1 MTKLPPHKRAEKL
14 RKQLNE
20 YAHEYYVLDSP
31 SVDDA
36 VYDSLF
42 SELKKIEEEYPET
55 ITLDSPTQRVGGKP
69 VKKFQKVEH
78 ASRMLS
84 LNDVFSHEEVEAWFK
99 RTQKLAPEIDN
110 KVEFFAD
117 IKMDGLACSLVYEDG
132 LLLRGVTRGDGL
144 VGEDVTSN
152 IKTIPSI
159 PLKLKAEEN
168 FSKGRT
174 EVRGEIVMFKSDFE
188 KLNAE
193 LEKEGKKT
201 YANPRNLAAGTIRQ
215 LDPRVVAQRRLQF
228 RAYDLIRNEASEVA
242 TNEQAYNDL
251 RKLGFV
257 VNKDA
262 KVIHSI
268 NELVAFAEA
277 WEEKRFDLPFNT
289 DGMAIKLNDRKVY
302 AQLGIVGKNPRGAI
316 AYKYPAEQAT
326 TMVKDIFVSIGRT
339 GAATPVAMLDPI
351 VIAGSTVQMAT
362 LHNEDEI
369 KRKDVRIGDTVIV
382 QKAGDIIPEVVEP
395 LVKLRSGDEE
405 IFIMPKQCPECET
418 KLVRPEG
425 EAVWRCPNLA
435 CPARML
441 RHIQH
446 FASKGALD
454 IDGLGEK
461 NVQAL
466 LSARLIS
473 DAADLYKLKKE
484 DLLQLD
490 RFAELSADNL
500 INAISAKR
508 QPSLAKFLF
517 GLGIRHVGA
526 KTALDLTSHFKSLPA
541 IQATTIDE
549 LNQVEGVGEIV
560 AESIVA
566 WFADPENQK
575 ILEKFENF
583 GVRPAFEKPK
593 SGKLNGKSF
602 VVTGILESMSRE
614 QAADKIRGLGGTF
627 QSSVGKSTDY
637 LVAGEN
643 VGESKLKKAKNYNVE
658 VIDEKQLRK
667 FLKDD

>member
-14 RKQLNE
+14 REQLSE

-42 SELKKIEEEYPET
+42 GELKKIEEEYPEI
-55 ITLDSPTQRVGGKP
+55 ITPDSPTQRVGGKP

-78 ASRMLS
+78 ASRMIS
-84 LNDVFSHEEVEAWFK
+84 LNDVFSREEVEAWFK
-99 RTQKLAPEIDN
+99 RTQKLVPEIDD

-132 LLLRGVTRGDGL
+132 LLARGVTRGDGL
-144 VGEDVTSN
+144 AGEDVTSN

-159 PLKLKAEEN
+159 PLKLKTVKNYSE
-168 FSKGRT
+168 GRT

-188 KLNAE
+188 KLNIE

-215 LDPRVVAQRRLQF
+215 LDPRIVANRKLQF
-228 RAYDLIRNEASEVA
+228 RAYDLIRDEASEVV
-242 TNEQAYNDL
+242 TNQQAYGDL

-268 NELVAFAEA
+268 DELVAFAEA

-326 TMVKDIFVSIGRT
+326 TTVKDIFVSIGRT
-339 GAATPVAMLDPI
+339 GAATPVAMLDPV

-395 LVKLRSGDEE
+395 LIKLRSGDEK

-418 KLVRPEG
+418 KLVRPDG
-425 EAVWRCPNLA
+425 EAVWRCPNPT

-500 INAISAKR
+500 INAINAKR

-526 KTALDLTSHFKSLPA
+526 KTALDLTSHFKSLAA
-541 IQATTIDE
+541 IQTTTIDE
-549 LNQVEGVGEIV
+549 LSQVEGVGEIV

-566 WFADPENQK
+566 WFSDPDNQN
-575 ILEKFENF
+575 ILEKFKKF
-583 GVRPAFEKPK
+583 GVAPTFEKPK

-602 VVTGILESMSRE
+602 VITGTLQSMSRE
-614 QAADKIRGLGGTF
+614 EAADKIHELGGTF

-643 VGESKLKKAKNYNVE
+643 VGESKLKKARSYGTE
-658 VIDEKQLRK
+658 VMGEKEFQRMIT
-667 FLKDD
+667 

>member
-466 LSARLIS
+466 LGARLIS

-484 DLLQLD
+484 ELLQLD

-526 KTALDLTSHFKSLPA
+526 KTALDITHHFKSLEA
-541 IQATTIDE
+541 IKRMTIDE
-549 LNQVEGVGEIV
+549 LNQIEGVGEVV

-593 SGKLNGKSF
+593 SGKLSDKNF
-602 VVTGILESMSRE
+602 VITGTLQSMSRE
-614 QAADKIRGLGGTF
+614 AAADKIRELGGTF

-667 FLKDD
+667 FLEDD